1 MKTVDCRTRLAKLV
15 RETAES
21 ELLRR
26 LVLSKPLFRAEGS
39 PEKLSARLTVRRGVR
54 ILFFEESFRTGRV
67 RQFALSIDEITS
79 ALPEMM
85 EGYGQIQLMTA
96 LGDASLLRSKSGTE
110 TLRGEHTLS
119 ERMKEPREGV
129 LSQMTALSREPKHI
143 LSGKEPF
150 LSVLGITSREGRV
163 HDKRQG
169 KFRQI
174 NRFLEYAAEMYGK
187 LPAEGTLLVYD
198 LCCGKSYLSFALYH
212 YLTALCGRQ
221 VSMLCMD
228 LKEDVMR
235 DCRAF
240 ADEMGFSEKAKDGGW
255 LGMRFL
261 SGDIRNLPPS
271 ASPALVVSL
280 HACDIATDI
289 VLSTAARLGAGAILA
304 TPCCHRALSARL
316 DSPSLSF
323 ISREPK
329 LRGKLAEAATDA
341 LRCLYLAAEG
351 YEVKTAELVD
361 PDDTPKNTLI
371 RAIRLASPRGLAGK
385 RAEFLSALRFL
396 CGDGAD
402 AYLEETSL
410 GFSGGDR
417 A

>member
-1 MKTVDCRTRLAKLV
+1 MKTAEPAIRLAALV

-26 LVLSKPLFRAEGS
+26 LVLSKPLGRGGIS
-39 PEKLSARLTVRRGVR
+39 PEKLTARLTVRRGTR
-54 ILFFEESFRTGRV
+54 ILFFEESYRTGRV
-67 RQFALSIDEITS
+67 RQFALGLDEIS
-79 ALPEMM
+79 DKLPALT
-85 EGYGQIQLMTA
+85 EGYGQTQLTTA
-96 LGDASLLRSKSGTE
+96 LGDASLLRSKSGTA
-110 TLRGEHTLS
+110 TLRGEDALRR
-119 ERMKEPREGV
+119 RMAEQREG
-129 LSQMTALSREPKHI
+129 LASELTALMREPKHI

-150 LSVLGITSREGRV
+150 LAVLGITSREGRV

-174 NRFLEYAAEMYGK
+174 NRFLEYVAEIYGK
-187 LPAEGTLLVYD
+187 LPSDGPLLVYD

-212 YLTALCGRQ
+212 YLSAVCKRQ
-221 VSMLCMD
+221 VAMLCMD

-235 DCRAF
+235 DCRAY
-240 ADEMGFSEKAKDGGW
+240 AAEMGYSEQPSGGSW

-271 ASPALVVSL
+271 TSPDLVVSL

-289 VLSTAARLGAGAILA
+289 VLSTAARLRAGAILA
-304 TPCCHRALSARL
+304 TPCCHRALSRRL
-316 DSPSLSF
+316 SSPALSF
-323 ISREPK
+323 IAREPK

-341 LRCLYLAAEG
+341 LRCLYLAAQG
-351 YEVKTAELVD
+351 YEVGTAELVD

-371 RAIRLASPRGLAGK
+371 RAVRLASPRALAEK

-396 CGDGAD
+396 CGDGAED
-402 AYLEETSL
+402 YQREASL
-410 GFSGGDR
+410 SFSGGDE